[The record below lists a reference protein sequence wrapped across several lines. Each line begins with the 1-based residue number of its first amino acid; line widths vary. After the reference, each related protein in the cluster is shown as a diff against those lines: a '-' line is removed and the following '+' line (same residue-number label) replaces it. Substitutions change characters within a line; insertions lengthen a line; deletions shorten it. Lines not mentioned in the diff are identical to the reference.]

1 MGDIESTA
9 GNSTYVP
16 SGRSSQQHGSTLRP
30 LALAGAASLGAG
42 AVHAAAIG
50 VHSEHRQAVYAFT
63 AVAVFQLA
71 WGAIA
76 LVRSSRG
83 LALIGAA
90 GNAAIFGGWLLAK
103 TSGISFVDGLGE
115 AESVQLA
122 DGLAAGLALVAVL
135 VAIPVAASARV
146 GSRRLAL
153 SGGVAALAVAALTVP
168 AMASA
173 GSHTHSGGHAHSGM
187 TAEDEAAHVHTA
199 ETAEVAGS
207 HGAHDDQETH
217 TTSGT
222 DTMSTAPGVLHDHGA
237 AVAVTEAEL
246 EAATLLVA
254 DTKTGVARFE
264 DLEAAKADGY
274 YQVAPPRNG
283 LVHYLNSAY
292 NRDGRI
298 LDPERPESLIYLDLT
313 DGTWM
318 LVGAMYRMPVPDQ
331 PGPRVGG
338 PLTAWHSHNNLCRA
352 EGRVVAVA
360 VDGACPKGELG
371 ATPEMLHV
379 WLVENPDGVF
389 SDDMEPAGLLAIVE
403 K

>member
-1 MGDIESTA
+1 MREVEPEGA
-9 GNSTYVP
+9 
-16 SGRSSQQHGSTLRP
+16 TLRP

-42 AVHAAAIG
+42 AIHAAAIG

-63 AVAVFQLA
+63 AAAVFQLG

-76 LVRSSRG
+76 LVRSSRR
-83 LALIGAA
+83 LALVGAV
-90 GNAAIFGGWLLAK
+90 GNAAIFGGWVLAK
-103 TSGISFVDGLGE
+103 TTGIAFVEGLTE
-115 AESVQLA
+115 AEAVQTA

-135 VAIPVAASARV
+135 VAVSVAVSPAVRS
-146 GSRRLAL
+146 GRLAVH
-153 SGGVAALAVAALTVP
+153 GGVVALAVAAFTVP
-168 AMASA
+168 AMAAA
-173 GSHTHSGGHAHSGM
+173 GSHTHSGGHATASSTDRGRGRARSRRGDGRRRGLVRTRTM
-187 TAEDEAAHVHTA
+187 TRGTAASA
-199 ETAEVAGS
+199 
-207 HGAHDDQETH
+207 
-217 TTSGT
+217 T

-237 AVAVTEAEL
+237 AVAVTDAEL
-246 EAATLLVA
+246 EAATRLVA
-254 DTKTGVARFE
+254 DTKAGVERFE

-318 LVGAMYRMPVPDQ
+318 LVGAMYRMPAPDQ

-338 PLTAWHSHNNLCRA
+338 PLTAWHAHNNLCRA
-352 EGRVVAVA
+352 DGRVVAVA

-371 ATPEMLHV
+371 NTPEMLHV

-389 SDDMEPAGLLAIVE
+389 SDDMEPTGLLDIVE
-403 K
+403 G

>member
-1 MGDIESTA
+1 MRDVMSTA
-9 GNSTYVP
+9 HASIQVTP
-16 SGRSSQQHGSTLRP
+16 ATASQHEGSTLRP

-42 AVHAAAIG
+42 AIHAAAIG

-63 AVAVFQLA
+63 AVAVLQLG
-71 WGAIA
+71 WGATA
-76 LVRSSRG
+76 VVRSSRW

-90 GNAAIFGGWLLAK
+90 GNAAILGGWVLAK

-122 DGLAAGLALVAVL
+122 DGLAAGLASVAVL
-135 VAIPVAASARV
+135 VATSVAMSAGLSSARLPLNGV
-146 GSRRLAL
+146 
-153 SGGVAALAVAALTVP
+153 VAALAVAALTVP

-173 GSHTHSGGHAHSGM
+173 GSHTHSGDHAHSEP
-187 TAEDEAAHVHTA
+187 TAEDEAAHVHA
-199 ETAEVAGS
+199 AEVAEDAGS
-207 HGAHDDQETH
+207 SHAHDDQGSAA
-217 TTSGT
+217 SGT
-222 DTMSTAPGVLHDHGA
+222 DAMSTAPGVMHDHGA
-237 AVAVTEAEL
+237 AVAVTDAEL
-246 EAATLLVA
+246 EAATRLVA
-254 DTKTGVARFE
+254 DTKAGVARFG

-274 YQVAPPRNG
+274 YEVAPPRNG

-313 DGTWM
+313 DGNWM
-318 LVGAMYRMPVPDQ
+318 LVGAMYRMPAPDQ

-360 VDGACPKGELG
+360 VDGACRRGVLG
-371 ATPEMLHV
+371 STPEMLHV

-389 SDDMEPAGLLAIVE
+389 STDMEPTGLLDIVE
-403 K
+403 G